1 MAPKQEDTIETGKNA
16 VAALR
21 TVSADMA
28 KVLQRVQDL
37 EAAIKAA
44 KYQADRLSKAFGP
57 DVYLNV
63 YDGRGY
69 SPKAA
74 SELFKELNTTLTAVL

>member
-21 TVSADMA
+21 TVSADMSR
-28 KVLQRVQDL
+28 VLTRVSEL
-37 EAAIKAA
+37 EKAIKNA

-69 SPKAA
+69 SPKAV
-74 SELFKELNTTLTAVL
+74 SELFKELNTTLVAVL